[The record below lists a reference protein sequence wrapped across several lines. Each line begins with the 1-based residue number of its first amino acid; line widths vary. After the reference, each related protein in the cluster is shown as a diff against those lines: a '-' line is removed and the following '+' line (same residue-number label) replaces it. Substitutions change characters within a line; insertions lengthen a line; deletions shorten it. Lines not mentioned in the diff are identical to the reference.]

1 MMPADT
7 ASSSRR
13 PAPGLV
19 LGLLLVAGLGTS
31 VNLHKSIWL
40 DEAFTLERTR
50 GSLEQV
56 LHWARFTSLK
66 PPLYF
71 VLVSWWRKLDPSIE
85 WTRAFSTLC
94 MLGAVAYFHGLSRA
108 LRIGGSWL
116 SLGLLAALTPHFLWA
131 AAEARPYA
139 LTILFLASA
148 LYHAARLWF
157 AESAH
162 PWRDAVLLVLA
173 GYGALL
179 SFYYAGFVLAALF
192 LAGLLARD
200 VRRVVWPGV
209 ALAVLMIPWLGQI
222 SEHTSGQA
230 GSYMV
235 PVIPEGAGTL
245 AGYATAL
252 AWLARQVPA
261 IIFRGAP
268 VVNRPIFL
276 LAFGLLLAA
285 ILALRL
291 RTGRPR
297 WTRVETAF
305 VLYAGLGFAMLAALR
320 LANRTT
326 VDMRHW
332 IVVVPGLVLL
342 PSLLAARVEPAR
354 RGRILLAGL
363 AVYLS
368 AGLVSF
374 VRNERT
380 RDWRSPAE
388 TVTQRERPGEPIILL
403 GENPLPFQY
412 YYRGS
417 NSITRWPVN
426 PYTSNRV
433 DREWQVAEADRR
445 HLENLLDRA
454 EPPERSFWM
463 VERVWP
469 GSAPDVVERTLGER
483 PEVLAVWAFH
493 QTRLYHLRRTGG
505 GNSPP

>member
-1 MMPADT
+1 MPAENT
-7 ASSSRR
+7 LSSRL

-19 LGLLLVAGLGTS
+19 LGLALVAGLGTY

-40 DEAFTLERTR
+40 DEAFTLERTQ

-71 VLVSWWRKLDPSIE
+71 VLASWWRKLGTSIE
-85 WTRAFSTLC
+85 WTRALSTLC
-94 MLGAVAYFHGLSRA
+94 MMGAVVYFHRLSGT
-108 LRIGGSWL
+108 LRIGGAWL

-157 AESAH
+157 AESAT
-162 PWRDAVLLVLA
+162 PLRDAILLVLS

-192 LAGLLARD
+192 LVGLLARD
-200 VRRVVWPGV
+200 LRRVVWPGV
-209 ALAVLMIPWLGQI
+209 ALAGLMIPWLGQI

-230 GSYMV
+230 GSYLI
-235 PVIPEGAGTL
+235 PVIPEGAGTWPGFL
-245 AGYATAL
+245 TAL
-252 AWLARQVPA
+252 AWLARQAPA

-268 VVNRPIFL
+268 VVNRPVFW
-276 LAFGLLLAA
+276 LALGLFLAA

-297 WTRVETAF
+297 WTRVETACA
-305 VLYAGLGFAMLAALR
+305 LYAGLGFAMLAALR
-320 LANRTT
+320 IANRTT

-332 IVVVPGLVLL
+332 IVVVPGLVLV
-342 PSLLAARVEPAR
+342 PSLLAARIEPPR
-354 RGRILLAGL
+354 LGRLMLAGL
-363 AVYLS
+363 ALFLGT
-368 AGLVSF
+368 GLVSF

-380 RDWRSPAE
+380 PDWRGPAE
-388 TVTQRERPGEPIILL
+388 TVRQRERPGEPIVLL
-403 GENPLPFQY
+403 GQNPLPFQY
-412 YYRGS
+412 YYRGF
-417 NSITRWPVN
+417 NSITRWPLN

-445 HLENLLDRA
+445 HLGHLLDRA
-454 EPPERSFWM
+454 APPDRSFWM
-463 VERVWP
+463 VERTWP
-469 GSAPDVVERTLGER
+469 GSAPEVVERTLGE
-483 PEVLAVWAFH
+483 PVEVLGVWAFH
-493 QTRLYHLRRTGG
+493 QTRLYRLRRTGG
-505 GNSPP
+505 GNAPP